1 MLPSQRTLR
10 LMAAIN
16 EGNSNNV
23 RLEAWFGSTTT
34 RMVFD
39 VLDHLCV
46 WAGCD
51 VCPPPSL
58 SSPAAIGGISHR
70 RRKQKLGNYRSPC
83 ACLANGFASENR
95 AGGLRLCWQ
104 VPLLVVRARTASCYL
119 LWVRTE
125 TLGFATTDGM
135 VRETHGWRDLVLQ
148 VGCPTSTFCCL
159 CLSLLSFLGGRAF
172 WPHQL
177 EHDGPVWNHGLCRRL
192 EPLSGHAAHWCAFPF
207 RCICYQTTWLAPVHR
222 QSQMCNVLIFKQ
234 LPEDTV
240 SLAASFS
247 C

>member
-23 RLEAWFGSTTT
+23 RLEAWFGNTTT

-70 RRKQKLGNYRSPC
+70 RRKQKLGNCRSPC
-83 ACLANGFASENR
+83 ACLASGFASENR
-95 AGGLRLCWQ
+95 AGGLRLYWQ

-148 VGCPTSTFCCL
+148 VGCPTSAFCCL
-159 CLSLLSFLGGRAF
+159 CLSLLSL
-172 WPHQL
+172 
-177 EHDGPVWNHGLCRRL
+177 
-192 EPLSGHAAHWCAFPF
+192 
-207 RCICYQTTWLAPVHR
+207 LAPSARTWWTSVEPRTLPTAWASLRARCTLVCFSLSLHLL
-222 QSQMCNVLIFKQ
+222 SDHLAGTSPPSKSNVQRFDFQ
-234 LPEDTV
+234 AAARRHSV
-240 SLAASFS
+240 SRCFLFLLTS